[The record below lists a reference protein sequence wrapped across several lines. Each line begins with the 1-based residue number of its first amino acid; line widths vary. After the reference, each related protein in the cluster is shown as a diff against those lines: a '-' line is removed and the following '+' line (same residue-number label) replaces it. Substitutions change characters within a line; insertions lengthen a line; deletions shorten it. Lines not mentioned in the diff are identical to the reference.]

1 MALSPGERT
10 LHYAGGIG
18 LTFNSRIELNAG
30 ADFAN
35 YSATISTSLVPK
47 LSQ

>member
-1 MALSPGERT
+1 MHA
-10 LHYAGGIG
+10 HYAGGIG
-18 LTFNSRIELNAG
+18 LTFNPRIELNVG

-35 YSATISTSLVPK
+35 YSTTISTSLVLK